1 LGGWDGITGGPGTTI
16 ALPDLVTVSTA
27 IEAGGNLAYVGAVQH
42 LRAPSGFAM
51 RHEHAAVPVTLS
63 GGQTGA
69 LICGDLE
76 VDSLGNVGLA
86 DAWTYTP

>member
-1 LGGWDGITGGPGTTI
+1 
-16 ALPDLVTVSTA
+16 
-27 IEAGGNLAYVGAVQH
+27 
-42 LRAPSGFAM
+42 M